1 MNVEQVLEF
10 FESIWNEE
18 TNYEAVKLNEKI
30 ESAIKDLVN
39 QTADDVLNTLDEVDI
54 QTVNCKAENLNDPNF
69 GKLEFV
75 IYYNGEDVLSV
86 IESQKMKELF
96 IWAEKRLNG
105 IEYTLEDFE
114 D

>member
-1 MNVEQVLEF
+1 MNAEQVLEF

-105 IEYTLEDFE
+105 IDYTLEDFE

>member
-1 MNVEQVLEF
+1 M
-10 FESIWNEE
+10 
-18 TNYEAVKLNEKI
+18 
-30 ESAIKDLVN
+30 
-39 QTADDVLNTLDEVDI
+39 LNTLDEVDI